1 MIYYAIKDNQLL
13 DEVSENKTALEMSLQ
28 ANGHTEYELYSTEY
42 EDFTPSNLKYT
53 VDLTTFKVG
62 LNPEYN
68 IILAERERERIAMLK
83 MTPRDFLL
91 AITSMGI
98 EWAQIKE
105 LMAQNPQVEIELNY
119 CQYVYRGNPLLDDLC
134 GNFGVTPEQLDELFL
149 AHENI
154 SLTTSQ

>member
-1 MIYYAIKDNQLL
+1 MKKYAKIINEETGLCEVGVGTNKEFYKSIGMVEL
-13 DEVSENKTALEMSLQ
+13 DVEQSEVDSNWYVAEKCL
-28 ANGHTEYELYSTEY
+28 HYTEEELAQKE
-42 EDFTPSNLKYT
+42 K
-53 VDLTTFKVG
+53 
-62 LNPEYN
+62 
-68 IILAERERERIAMLK
+68 ERIALLK

-98 EWAQIKE
+98 EWAQIKA
-105 LMAQNPQVEIELNY
+105 LMSQNPQVEIELNY

>member
-1 MIYYAIKDNQLL
+1 MKKYCKINKNNEI
-13 DEVSENKTALEMSLQ
+13 EVFTGSDINSAKKAGFVEFDVEQSEV
-28 ANGHTEYELYSTEY
+28 
-42 EDFTPSNLKYT
+42 DSNWY
-53 VDLTTFKVG
+53 
-62 LNPEYN
+62 
-68 IILAERERERIAMLK
+68 LAEKCPHYTEEELAQKEKERIALLK

-98 EWAQIKE
+98 DWADIKA
-105 LMAQNPQVEIELNY
+105 LMSQNPQVEIELNY

>member
-1 MIYYAIKDNQLL
+1 MLKYVIIQD
-13 DEVSENKTALEMSLQ
+13 DKTALIFAGTDIEWAKSLGFIELDVEQ
-28 ANGHTEYELYSTEY
+28 SEVNGNWYLTGYAPHYTEEELAQKE
-42 EDFTPSNLKYT
+42 K
-53 VDLTTFKVG
+53 
-62 LNPEYN
+62 
-68 IILAERERERIAMLK
+68 ERIAMLK

-134 GNFGVTPEQLDELFL
+134 GNFGVTPEQLDELFK
-149 AHENI
+149 AKENT